1 MSALTRF
8 SAMEALGAGPV
19 KEWVVEEDAW
29 FVLLSSP
36 PGALGERSMS
46 S

>member
-1 MSALTRF
+1 MSALTGF
-8 SAMEALGAGPV
+8 SAMEALGAGSV
-19 KEWVVEEDAW
+19 KEWVEEDAW
-29 FVLLSSP
+29 LVLLSSP